1 MFLEGESS
9 YLSPE
14 AIPRRGRKQ
23 SVMFSHASR
32 LDAASGKEVAIKVIY
47 LEDV

>member
-1 MFLEGESS
+1 MKTNIMAF
-9 YLSPE
+9 
-14 AIPRRGRKQ
+14 
-23 SVMFSHASR
+23 HASR